1 MRPNFDKFVHSVNL
15 FCKNRI
21 QETALMTQK
30 YYQAEEKHELQI
42 LGALTDCTATDEQIQ
57 EVVNDITLHLS
68 TVGGTLQNYNG
79 KFKKAGLK
87 ALQDNYQ
94 LFTNDV
100 FNAITQKILDG
111 EKVCVSPALV
121 KMIIDYMHGQTS
133 RSDIVENVKYVSIPF
148 VLGTTGEKS
157 LPKSK
162 ESQNMPIEN

>member
-1 MRPNFDKFVHSVNL
+1 MTQRL
-15 FCKNRI
+15 YET
-21 QETALMTQK
+21 QETR
-30 YYQAEEKHELQI
+30 ELQI
-42 LGALTDCTATDEQIQ
+42 LGALTDCTATEEQLQ
-57 EVVNDITLHLS
+57 EVVNDIKLHLS
-68 TVGGTLQNYNG
+68 TATGTLQNYNG
-79 KFKKAGLK
+79 RFKKAGLK

-94 LFTNDV
+94 LFTNEEYYTAKKEADV

-121 KMIIDYMHGQTS
+121 KTIIDYMHGQTS